1 MGTTIGVFILRHFI
15 FAKSCRMPCSKIFAD
30 PTFHGLHHM
39 QKYIDKSSL
48 EAWSGCA
55 DRGVL

>member
-1 MGTTIGVFILRHFI
+1 MGITIGVFILRHFI

-30 PTFHGLHHM
+30 STFHGLHHM

-48 EAWSGCA
+48 EA
-55 DRGVL
+55 